1 MSSPSACRHR
11 SLQPLDG
18 DRLLFCT
25 RCRARWLQLKGPGG
39 DKRKR
44 GGQPL
49 LPFTISPLRRDS
61 GGADTS
67 GDEIPQVSHYQ
78 PKPTGTM
85 TRRLVACVPVLGA

>member
-1 MSSPSACRHR
+1 MSRASACRHR
-11 SLQPLDG
+11 SLQALDG

-25 RCRARWLQLKGPGG
+25 RCRARWLKLKGPG
-39 DKRKR
+39 DNKRKPD
-44 GGQPL
+44 GQRQ
-49 LPFTISPLRRDS
+49 LPFTVSPLRRDS